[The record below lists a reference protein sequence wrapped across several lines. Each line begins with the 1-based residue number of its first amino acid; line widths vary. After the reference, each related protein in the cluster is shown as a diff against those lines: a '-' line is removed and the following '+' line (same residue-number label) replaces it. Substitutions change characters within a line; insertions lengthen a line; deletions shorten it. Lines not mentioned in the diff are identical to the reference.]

1 MRLRRRTLYSHA
13 VKESLC
19 HDQLSDRQL
28 LLFVGAVGLVAHYF
42 FFRQCSEHF
51 LYDSPEYLA
60 GMRNLVTRHEFLDS
74 MGRVDVRRTPGYPL
88 FLVPFALVNAT
99 VAGTVAVQHL
109 LAVVLAVAV
118 QVAAWRVSGSRAIG
132 LFSGLIVALDPGLIF
147 IANYIMTET
156 LASLMLFALMLSLG
170 VRKGDRW
177 LARAGVSGLLVGA
190 TCLVRPIVA
199 FLWIP
204 LAIWLLLFDR
214 QPDGNRWRTVRTV
227 AVFVLAALLLPAAW
241 SYRNRIR
248 TGVAS
253 FSSIELEDLYAWRAA
268 GVEATAETG
277 FVYAPLPTSTAEDG
291 FRALFMRKV
300 QKDFT
305 QRLAAALEAA
315 VHERGRPLSVRER
328 DDLERSM
335 SWKIILQHPWSTFL
349 MTLNGALHFV
359 FDSAWPFAYQAVD
372 SLSRTPLIYLQALLS
387 LLEFPLAVIGW
398 LFLRRSAPRTAAVI
412 GIILLYFIAVG
423 SGPEQEQWRY
433 RIPVIPLYAI
443 FVAAGLEALRRR
455 WSGGHRGIAGSLTP
469 ASNR

>member
-1 MRLRRRTLYSHA
+1 
-13 VKESLC
+13 
-19 HDQLSDRQL
+19 
-28 LLFVGAVGLVAHYF
+28 
-42 FFRQCSEHF
+42 
-51 LYDSPEYLA
+51 
-60 GMRNLVTRHEFLDS
+60 
-74 MGRVDVRRTPGYPL
+74 
-88 FLVPFALVNAT
+88 
-99 VAGTVAVQHL
+99 
-109 LAVVLAVAV
+109 
-118 QVAAWRVSGSRAIG
+118 
-132 LFSGLIVALDPGLIF
+132 
-147 IANYIMTET
+147 
-156 LASLMLFALMLSLG
+156 
-170 VRKGDRW
+170 
-177 LARAGVSGLLVGA
+177 
-190 TCLVRPIVA
+190 
-199 FLWIP
+199 
-204 LAIWLLLFDR
+204 
-214 QPDGNRWRTVRTV
+214 
-227 AVFVLAALLLPAAW
+227 
-241 SYRNRIR
+241 
-248 TGVAS
+248 
-253 FSSIELEDLYAWRAA
+253 
-268 GVEATAETG
+268 
-277 FVYAPLPTSTAEDG
+277 
-291 FRALFMRKV
+291 MRKV

-455 WSGGHRGIAGSLTP
+455 WSGGHRGIVGPLTP
-469 ASNR
+469 ASNP